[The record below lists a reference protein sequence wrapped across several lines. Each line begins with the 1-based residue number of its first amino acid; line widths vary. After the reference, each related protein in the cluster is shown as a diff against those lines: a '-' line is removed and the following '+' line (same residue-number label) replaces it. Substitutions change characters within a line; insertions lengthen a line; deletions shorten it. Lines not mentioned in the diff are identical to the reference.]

1 MTKNHRGQSWGQY
14 MAKLI
19 KPSPEP
25 PIESP
30 HIPKARS
37 IDPSRIGELGEY
49 KLDLQLRQFAKPYR
63 YLNDVFLANPGS
75 PTGYSRVDHIL
86 VTPYAIFVIETK
98 NYGGSIRGE
107 RRYAKWLVNG
117 KPSILNP
124 LRQNYG
130 HIKALQRILR
140 EYRGIRYISMVSLSK
155 RCTINVE
162 DQLRSVQSDEL
173 IVYDLKFTEYVQRKI
188 ALLKSEVASPLSAEV
203 IHAIVE
209 KITAKNVVDPVVR
222 AEHVQKARGIQSHPC
237 RWCKTQSAL
246 GIAGQTF

>member
-1 MTKNHRGQSWGQY
+1 

-19 KPSPEP
+19 KPTPAP
-25 PIESP
+25 TIESA
-30 HIPKARS
+30 HTPKARS

-75 PTGYSRVDHIL
+75 PTGYSQVDHIL

-107 RRYAKWLVNG
+107 RRYAKWLANG

-124 LRQNYG
+124 LNQNYG

-222 AEHVQKARGIQSHPC
+222 AEHVQKARGIQSHP
-237 RWCKTQSAL
+237 
-246 GIAGQTF
+246 